1 MALFSK
7 RIEEQK
13 KLSQTLFMSMSMIRY
28 NKSLGGP
35 ESVKK
40 YRFCCFF
47 VSLENPAGFPAFLLG
62 KLNESNLNFGWV
74 VKLEHPLFESTL
86 LRDKIR

>member
-13 KLSQTLFMSMSMIRY
+13 KLSQTLFMSMTSIS
-28 NKSLGGP
+28 K
-35 ESVKK
+35 ESWRTRISEEVT
-40 YRFCCFF
+40 FLLFF
-47 VSLENPAGFPAFLLG
+47 VSLENTAGFPAFLLG

-74 VKLEHPLFESTL
+74 VKLEHPLF
-86 LRDKIR
+86 